1 MLLTAFLHGIMLAFG
16 LILPLGVQNV
26 FVFTQGAIQGRMRHW
41 LPVVLTAA
49 ICDTL
54 LIGLA
59 VGGVSVLVLSLT
71 WFKTAL
77 IMVGVLFL
85 TYMGWL
91 TWKSS
96 SNFSD
101 NEEAYAGWS
110 VKRQVVFALSVSI
123 LNPNA
128 ILDTIGVI
136 GTSSLSYQGEAKLAF
151 MVACISV
158 SWLWFFSLAY
168 GGQRLRK
175 LDNADKIMKLL
186 NKVSAVIMWVC
197 AIYLLQIK

>member
-26 FVFTQGAIQGRMRHW
+26 FVFTQGAIQGRMRLW

-110 VKRQVVFALSVSI
+110 VKRQVVFALSVSL

-168 GGQRLRK
+168 AGQRLRK
-175 LDNADKIMKLL
+175 LDNADKIMNLL
-186 NKVSAVIMWVC
+186 NKVSAVSMWVC